1 MMVNNLMFIIWC
13 CSVLLGVSTLKV
25 KKTETLKTIN
35 YIVLIL
41 LILLMSC
48 NNNCYDE
55 MNIAYSYR
63 TGDFSKEV
71 VLFNALLS
79 VGRNLG
85 LSFGVFNFVTI
96 GVALLLIVSTL
107 KEFTDYWG
115 FLLGGYSLASA
126 ILDASLY
133 RQFIASSVIIWG
145 FKYLIGNKRSIKKY
159 VLAVLIATLIHTS
172 FIIYLVF
179 VIVLLHPKQKIMFL
193 LDCTTILYV
202 FFTFVNGRV
211 PPGLRLISSFVN
223 TGGRLEQ
230 YIDWAA
236 GGMGWLYPL
245 SYCLLSIMV
254 SYAAWKSISK
264 SCAPNESK
272 QLRTI
277 LDINEISLVF
287 MPLCLLYMVSF
298 SRLYRPLIWL
308 QLLTIVIVKK
318 SKMKNCISKLQMLF
332 CTVYVL
338 WYFFSFNYLIYDWN
352 EVVVKIF
359 QGTPFF
365 I

>member
-1 MMVNNLMFIIWC
+1 MIVNNLMSIIWC
-13 CSVLLGVSTLKV
+13 CSVLLGVSTLKI
-25 KKTETLKTIN
+25 KNPKALKIIN
-35 YIVLIL
+35 YSVLIL

-71 VLFNALLS
+71 VLFNVLLS
-79 VGRNLG
+79 IGRNLG
-85 LSFGVFNFVTI
+85 LSFGVFNFITI
-96 GVALLLIVSTL
+96 GVALLLIVSSL
-107 KEFTDYWG
+107 KEFTAYWG
-115 FLLGGYSLASA
+115 FLLGGYSFASA
-126 ILDASLY
+126 LLDTSLY
-133 RQFIASSVIIWG
+133 RQFIASSVIILG
-145 FKYLIGNKRSIKKY
+145 FKYLIGNNKSIKKY
-159 VLAVLIATLIHTS
+159 VLAVLIAALIHTS

-179 VIVLLHPKQKIMFL
+179 VIVLLHPKQKIIFL

-202 FFTFVNGRV
+202 FFTFVNGRN

-230 YIDWAA
+230 YIDLAA

-245 SYCLLSIMV
+245 SYCLLSVMI
-254 SYAAWKSISK
+254 SYAAWKSVSK
-264 SCAPNESK
+264 SYALNESE

-277 LDINEISLVF
+277 LDINKISLVF

-308 QLLTIVIVKK
+308 QLLTVVLARQGR
-318 SKMKNCISKLQMLF
+318 KNRCASKLQILL
-332 CTVYVL
+332 CGTYLL
-338 WYFFSFNYLIYDWN
+338 WYFISFNYLIYDWH
-352 EVVVKIF
+352 EVVSKIF